1 MRNGDKKKEVKSVPQ
16 SVSSALKIHAL
27 LLASLHIYSPGAMQI
42 QVPLAFSARPPSV
55 LFFFFFFVSL
65 CALLFWLHLLQT
77 TWQNNTFAPSGS
89 LSLRDR
95 QSSDKSYLQLSEG
108 QSGNSTMRKKGIFFF
123 FCQFP
128 VFYGVKAVCDA
139 VEKHHKTLYWPVAF
153 LATQGLFSLQRYC
166 STKNYCTVGM
176 RKRQRAGRNTGAA
189 AVMSPPIGDLVIL

>member
-1 MRNGDKKKEVKSVPQ
+1 M
-16 SVSSALKIHAL
+16 HYFL
-27 LLASLHIYSPGAMQI
+27 LHFTSILQELCKYRF
-42 QVPLAFSARPPSV
+42 LWLFLLV
-55 LFFFFFFVSL
+55 LLQFCFFFFLFL
-65 CALLFWLHLLQT
+65 YALYCSDCIFCRQHDRTTLLLLQ
-77 TWQNNTFAPSGS
+77 APS
-89 LSLRDR
+89 R
-95 QSSDKSYLQLSEG
+95 
-108 QSGNSTMRKKGIFFF
+108 SGTGRVATKAIYNLAKAKVETQRWEKREFFF